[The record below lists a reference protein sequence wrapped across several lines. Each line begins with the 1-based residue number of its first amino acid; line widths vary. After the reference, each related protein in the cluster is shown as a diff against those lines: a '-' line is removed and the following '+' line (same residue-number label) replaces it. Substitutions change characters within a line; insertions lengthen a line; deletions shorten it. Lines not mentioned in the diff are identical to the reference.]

1 MTLPTLTVLI
11 QELSPL
17 EEENISI
24 TQSISFFSYVLST
37 LVMQNNNEKYL
48 CLIVTT
54 TPFHTAEHKRVKKVK
69 KDALQLGIQ
78 SNQLQWNLPVSFLN
92 HTEWTSTRTKAA
104 KDWSWSY
111 HRLWDPDPPQKLA
124 LCKCTNPCSYF
135 MCAHI
140 CTLLQSRSN
149 TKKLKKKPPGS
160 ETNKPLFLTNLFIYA
175 CDQVIPHDF
184 TRHFSSCSLFP
195 NKSQKKSAKPNTGSF
210 RYFLKTIW
218 AMKLKVKA
226 KSTAIH
232 VFTGL
237 CRGFQSNES
246 YDKCTATLDTIL

>member
-1 MTLPTLTVLI
+1 MHFSLAFSPTSSSETSEFLFWTTLNGQAPEPKQPKTG
-11 QELSPL
+11 PG
-17 EEENISI
+17 
-24 TQSISFFSYVLST
+24 
-37 LVMQNNNEKYL
+37 
-48 CLIVTT
+48 VTT
-54 TPFHTAEHKRVKKVK
+54 GFEILILLKNWHCANAQIRARISCVHT
-69 KDALQLGIQ
+69 
-78 SNQLQWNLPVSFLN
+78 
-92 HTEWTSTRTKAA
+92 
-104 KDWSWSY
+104 
-111 HRLWDPDPPQKLA
+111 
-124 LCKCTNPCSYF
+124 
-135 MCAHI
+135 